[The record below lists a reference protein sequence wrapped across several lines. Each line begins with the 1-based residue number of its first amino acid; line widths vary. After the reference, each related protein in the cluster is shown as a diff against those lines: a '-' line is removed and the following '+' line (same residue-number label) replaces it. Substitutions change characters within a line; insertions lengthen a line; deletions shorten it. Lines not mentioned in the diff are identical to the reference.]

1 MKMEA
6 TKSRDTLKSNTNL
19 QSKHNMRNHIIKSTC
34 LLAAFFIANLA
45 TAQEKDKDKE
55 KDKKNIGTEVV
66 NVVKPYT
73 PSVSDAFKIKQTPSL
88 NDKETAKK
96 KEIKYSIFS
105 FPVASTFTPAKGR
118 AANLK
123 KAEKEQIYNTY
134 VSLGL
139 GNYNTA
145 ALDFYTSR
153 AISRDETFDIALRH
167 HSSQGDID
175 GVELDNNFFDT
186 KLDLAYINRSRDLSW
201 KGKAGYQHQIFNW
214 YGLPDVGLTAAQ
226 IGTIDEQQTYH
237 NFYLGA
243 DVDMEDSF
251 FNGGNILY
259 RRMFDATSSGENRL
273 ILQPEFEV
281 EIAGELIKTLVDIDY
296 VGGTFENNYA
306 GTGSIDYS
314 TLKAG
319 ISPSLVILRD
329 DLTVNFGAGVYV
341 GMDLENSETD
351 IFIYPR
357 VTAQYRLSGDNVI
370 AYAGVEGDLRQNS
383 YYDFVQENFFVSP
396 TLGIAPTDQQYN
408 GYLGIKGKLT
418 ANVSYN
424 AKASYM
430 SEKGKALFSVNQFN
444 PQPEN
449 GYTYGNSFN
458 VLYDDV
464 NTLSVAGEINV
475 DITSNFKFGAKAEYF
490 NYNTDTQEEAWN
502 LPNLEAS
509 IFADYQITENWF
521 AGANIFFIGER
532 KDNITFAPG
541 TIMAMDQVVTLDSF
555 IDINAHVGY
564 RFNDRLSVFAKA
576 NNIANQDYQRW
587 VNFPVQQ
594 FQIMGGATYKFDF

>member
-251 FNGGNILY
+251 FNGGSILY

-555 IDINAHVGY
+555 IDVNAHVGY

>member
-306 GTGSIDYS
+306 GSGSIDYS

-555 IDINAHVGY
+555 IDVNAHVGY

>member
-1 MKMEA
+1 
-6 TKSRDTLKSNTNL
+6 
-19 QSKHNMRNHIIKSTC
+19 MRNHIIKSTC
-34 LLAAFFIANLA
+34 ILAVFLIANLA
-45 TAQEKDKDKE
+45 TAQDKDKDKE
-55 KDKKNIGTEVV
+55 KENIGTEVV

-88 NDKETAKK
+88 NDKETEKK

-123 KAEKEQIYNTY
+123 KAKPEKLYNTY
-134 VSLGL
+134 LSLGL

-153 AISRDETFDIALRH
+153 AISRDETFDISLRH
-167 HSSQGDID
+167 HSSQGGID
-175 GVELDNNFFDT
+175 GVELDDNFFDT

-201 KGKAGYQHQIFNW
+201 KAKAGYQHQIYNW
-214 YGLPDVGLTAAQ
+214 YGLPDVGFTPAE
-226 IGTIDEQQTYH
+226 IGVIDPQQTYH
-237 NFYLGA
+237 NVYLGA
-243 DVDMEDSF
+243 DVNMENSF
-251 FNGGNILY
+251 FNGGNIMY

-281 EIAGELIKTLVDIDY
+281 EIAGEQINATVDLDY
-296 VGGTFENNYA
+296 VGGTFENNYF

-314 TLKAG
+314 ILKAG

-329 DLTVNFGAGVYV
+329 DLTVNFGAAVYV
-341 GMDLENSETD
+341 GMDLENSEND

-357 VTAQYRLSGDNVI
+357 ITAQYRLSGDDII
-370 AYAGVEGDLRQNS
+370 AYAGIEGDLQQNS

-418 ANVSYN
+418 SNVSYN
-424 AKASYM
+424 ARASYV
-430 SEKGKALFSVNQFN
+430 SEKGKALFRVNALN
-444 PQPEN
+444 PQPDN
-449 GYTYGNSFN
+449 GYSNGNSFT

-464 NTLSVAGEINV
+464 TTLSVFGEINV

-490 NYNTDTQEEAWN
+490 NYSTDQQQEAWN
-502 LPNLEAS
+502 LPDLEAS

-532 KDNITFAPG
+532 KDQIDNGGFLA
-541 TIMAMDQVVTLDSF
+541 QVVPVTVTLDSF
-555 IDINAHVGY
+555 IDVNAHLGY

-594 FQIMGGATYKFDF
+594 FQIMAGATYKFDF

>member
-1 MKMEA
+1 
-6 TKSRDTLKSNTNL
+6 
-19 QSKHNMRNHIIKSTC
+19 MRNIIKSTC
-34 LLAAFFIANLA
+34 ILVIFFIANLA
-45 TAQEKDKDKE
+45 TAQEKEKEKDKE
-55 KDKKNIGTEVV
+55 KDKENIGTEVV

-73 PSVSDAFKIKQTPSL
+73 PSVSDAFKIKQSPSL
-88 NDKETAKK
+88 NDKETGKK

-123 KAEKEQIYNTY
+123 KAKREKLYNTY

-145 ALDFYTSR
+145 ALDFYTSK
-153 AISRDETFDIALRH
+153 AISRDETFDISLRH
-167 HSSQGDID
+167 HSSQGGID
-175 GVELDNNFFDT
+175 GVVLDDNFFDT

-201 KGKAGYQHQIFNW
+201 KAKAGYQHQIFNW
-214 YGLPDVGLTAAQ
+214 YGLPDIAITP
-226 IGTIDEQQTYH
+226 TIIDGISEQQTYH
-237 NFYLGA
+237 NLYLGA

-251 FNGGNILY
+251 FNGGSIMY
-259 RRMFDATSSGENRL
+259 RRMFDAFSSGENRL

-281 EIAGELIKTLVDIDY
+281 EIAGELINTLVDLDY
-296 VGGTFENNYA
+296 VGGTFENNFF

-314 TLKAG
+314 ILKAG

-329 DLTVNFGAGVYV
+329 DLTVNFGAGIYV
-341 GMDLENSETD
+341 GMDLENSDND

-357 VTAQYRLSGDNVI
+357 ITAQYRLSGDDVI
-370 AYAGVEGDLRQNS
+370 AYGGIEGDLRQNS
-383 YYDFVQENFFVSP
+383 YYDFVQENFFMSP

-418 ANVSYN
+418 SNISYN
-424 AKASYM
+424 ARASYM
-430 SEKGKALFSVNQFN
+430 SEKGKALFTVNRFN
-444 PQPEN
+444 PSPIADN
-449 GYTYGNSFN
+449 GYTFGNSFN
-458 VLYDDV
+458 VVYDDV
-464 NTLSVAGEINV
+464 NTLSVFGEINV

-490 NYNTDTQEEAWN
+490 NYSTDTQQEAWN
-502 LPNLEAS
+502 LPDLEAS
-509 IFADYQITENWF
+509 IFADYQINENWF
-521 AGANIFFIGER
+521 AGANIFFVGER
-532 KDNITFAPG
+532 QDFQTFAIG
-541 TIMAMDQVVTLDSF
+541 TTIQQDQMVTLDSF
-555 IDINAHVGY
+555 VDINAHVGY

-594 FQIMGGATYKFDF
+594 FQIMAGATYKFDF

>member
-1 MKMEA
+1 
-6 TKSRDTLKSNTNL
+6 
-19 QSKHNMRNHIIKSTC
+19 MRNHIIKSTC
-34 LLAAFFIANLA
+34 ILAVFLIANLA

-55 KDKKNIGTEVV
+55 KDKENIGTEVV

-96 KEIKYSIFS
+96 KEIKYAIFS

-123 KAEKEQIYNTY
+123 KAKPEKIYNTY

-153 AISRDETFDIALRH
+153 AISRDETFDISLRH
-167 HSSQGDID
+167 HSSQGDIE
-175 GVELDNNFFDT
+175 GVVLDNNFFDT
-186 KLDLAYINRSRDLSW
+186 KLDLAYINRGRDLSW
-201 KGKAGYQHQIFNW
+201 KAKAGYQHQIYNW
-214 YGLPDVGLTAAQ
+214 YGLPDVGLTPTE
-226 IGTIDEQQTYH
+226 IGVIDEQQTYH
-237 NFYLGA
+237 NVYLGA
-243 DVDMEDSF
+243 DVNIENSF
-251 FNGGNILY
+251 FNGGNIMY

-281 EIAGELIKTLVDIDY
+281 EIAGELINTMVDIDY
-296 VGGTFENNYA
+296 VGGTFENNYF

-314 TLKAG
+314 ILKAG

-329 DLTVNFGAGVYV
+329 DLTVNFGAAVYV
-341 GMDLENSETD
+341 GMDLENSEND

-357 VTAQYRLSGDNVI
+357 ITAQYRLSGDDVI
-370 AYAGVEGDLRQNS
+370 AYAGIEGDLQQNS

-418 ANVSYN
+418 SNVSYN
-424 AKASYM
+424 ARASYI
-430 SEKGKALFSVNQFN
+430 SEKGKPLFTVNALN
-444 PQPEN
+444 PQPDN
-449 GYTYGNSFN
+449 GYSYGNSFN
-458 VLYDDV
+458 VIYDDIS
-464 NTLSVAGEINV
+464 TLSVFGEINV

-490 NYNTDTQEEAWN
+490 NYSTDQQEEAWN
-502 LPNLEAS
+502 LPELEAS

-532 KDNITFAPG
+532 KDQIDNGGFLA
-541 TIMAMDQVVTLDSF
+541 QVVPVTVTLDSF
-555 IDINAHVGY
+555 IDVNAHVGY

-594 FQIMGGATYKFDF
+594 FQIMAGATYKFDF

>member
-1 MKMEA
+1 
-6 TKSRDTLKSNTNL
+6 
-19 QSKHNMRNHIIKSTC
+19 MRNHIIKSTC
-34 LLAAFFIANLA
+34 ILAVFLIANLA
-45 TAQEKDKDKE
+45 TAQDKDKDKE
-55 KDKKNIGTEVV
+55 NIGTEVV

-96 KEIKYSIFS
+96 KEIKYAIFS

-123 KAEKEQIYNTY
+123 KAKPEKLYNTY

-153 AISRDETFDIALRH
+153 AISRDETFDISLRH
-167 HSSQGDID
+167 HSSQGDIE
-175 GVELDNNFFDT
+175 GVVLDNNFFDT

-201 KGKAGYQHQIFNW
+201 KAKAGYQHQIYNW
-214 YGLPDVGLTAAQ
+214 YGLPDVGLTPAE
-226 IGTIDEQQTYH
+226 IGGINEQQTYH
-237 NFYLGA
+237 NVYLGA
-243 DVDMEDSF
+243 DVNMEDSF
-251 FNGGNILY
+251 FNGGNIMC

-281 EIAGELIKTLVDIDY
+281 EIAGELINAMVDIDY
-296 VGGTFENNYA
+296 VGGTFKNNYA

-314 TLKAG
+314 ILKAG

-329 DLTVNFGAGVYV
+329 DLTVNFGAGIYV
-341 GMDLENSETD
+341 GMDLENSEND

-357 VTAQYRLSGDNVI
+357 ITAQYRLSGDDII
-370 AYAGVEGDLRQNS
+370 AYAGIEGDLQQNS
-383 YYDFVQENFFVSP
+383 YYDFVQENFFMSP

-418 ANVSYN
+418 SNVSYN
-424 AKASYM
+424 ARASYI
-430 SEKGKALFSVNQFN
+430 SEKGKPLFRANTLN
-444 PQPEN
+444 PQPDN
-449 GYTYGNSFN
+449 GYSYGNSFT

-464 NTLSVAGEINV
+464 TTLSVFGEINV

-490 NYNTDTQEEAWN
+490 NYSTDQQEEAWN
-502 LPNLEAS
+502 LPELEAS

-532 KDNITFAPG
+532 KDQFDITGFAIQTAPV
-541 TIMAMDQVVTLDSF
+541 TVTLDSF
-555 IDINAHVGY
+555 IDVNAHLGY

-594 FQIMGGATYKFDF
+594 FQIMAGATYKFDF

>member
-1 MKMEA
+1 MEA

>member
-45 TAQEKDKDKE
+45 TAQEKEKDKE

-73 PSVSDAFKIKQTPSL
+73 PSVSDAFKIKQIPSL

-329 DLTVNFGAGVYV
+329 DLTVNFGAGVYI

-555 IDINAHVGY
+555 IDVNAHVGY
-564 RFNDRLSVFAKA
+564 RFNNRLSVFAKA